1 MNVYDTVN
9 KLAQEIKDSEE
20 FKNYKKYKEIIKSNQ
35 EVSENIKKFETL
47 RYEIQISAMQGLETN
62 KDKEKELQDIYAE
75 LLTKE
80 NVKEYFESEFKF
92 NILLAD
98 VNKNGVGDEIVN
110 LIVSVP
116 KNKNEALETVLK
128 NYDDEILRTF

>member
-9 KLAQEIKDSEE
+9 KLAQEIKASEE
-20 FKNYKKYKEIIKSNQ
+20 FNNYKKYKEIIKTNK
-35 EVSENIKKFETL
+35 EVDEQIKKFEAL
-47 RYEIQISAMQGLETN
+47 RYEIQISAMQGIDAN

-75 LLTKE
+75 LLSKE

-98 VNKNGVGDEIVN
+98 VNKIIG
-110 LIVSVP
+110 
-116 KNKNEALETVLK
+116 EAVKEVLG
-128 NYDDEILRTF
+128 

>member
-20 FKNYKKYKEIIKSNQ
+20 FVNYKKYKELVKLNQ
-35 EVSENIKKFETL
+35 EVSEMINKFETL
-47 RYEIQISAMQGLETN
+47 RYEIQISAMQGLEAN
-62 KDKEKELQDIYAE
+62 KDKEKELQDIYVD

-98 VNKNGVGDEIVN
+98 VNKIIGDAVKE
-110 LIVSVP
+110 
-116 KNKNEALETVLK
+116 VLA
-128 NYDDEILRTF
+128 

>member
-20 FKNYKKYKEIIKSNQ
+20 FKNYKKYKELIKSNL
-35 EVSENIKKFETL
+35 EVNEKIKKFEML

-98 VNKNGVGDEIVN
+98 VNKIIGD
-110 LIVSVP
+110 SV
-116 KNKNEALETVLK
+116 KEVLG
-128 NYDDEILRTF
+128 

>member
-20 FKNYKKYKEIIKSNQ
+20 FKNYKKYKELIKSNQ
-35 EVSENIKKFETL
+35 EVNERIKKFETL

-62 KDKEKELQDIYAE
+62 KDKEKELQEIYTE
-75 LLTKE
+75 LLSKE

-98 VNKNGVGDEIVN
+98 VNKIIGD
-110 LIVSVP
+110 SV
-116 KNKNEALETVLK
+116 KEVLG
-128 NYDDEILRTF
+128 